1 MPKKNFSLEKS
12 FKRLEEI
19 LTNLES
25 GEVELENSIG
35 LFEEAMKLS
44 GECQKQLEALEK
56 RVKVLVAKEGGEYI
70 EEDLQEQ
77 KIS

>member
-1 MPKKNFSLEKS
+1 MSKMNFSLEKS

-19 LTNLES
+19 LTSLES

-77 KIS
+77 KI

>member
-19 LTNLES
+19 LTSLES

-56 RVKVLVAKEGGEYI
+56 RVKVLVAKEGGAYI

-77 KIS
+77 GI